1 MRSAIISEI
10 RIIALAAAALLLSP
24 FAASAQA
31 WPSRP
36 VTMIVPF
43 PAGGTADLLARG
55 VARALSDELGQ
66 QFVVDNRPGAGG
78 TTGAAAVVRAAPD
91 GYTLL
96 FASGSLAALDK
107 FMLKNLP
114 YDPTR
119 DLVPVALVIKI
130 PTAIIAGLD
139 APVST
144 FQAMVDYAKAN
155 SGKLSI
161 GHAGVGSMAHITL
174 ELLQQKA
181 GIVLTG
187 VPYKGGAPMVT
198 DVLGGHISLASD
210 LLSNFVQLA
219 ADKKVRLLAVASA
232 QRMRNLP
239 EVLTVQELIHAP
251 FEATAWFTVMAPAG
265 TPAAIVQTVNAVTNR
280 YLQSAA
286 GKDLVARQSAEAGGG
301 TPEEAAAFVRQE
313 IDKWKPVIEAAN
325 ISLN

>member
-1 MRSAIISEI
+1 MRCI
-10 RIIALAAAALLLSP
+10 RTIALAAAALVLSP
-24 FAASAQA
+24 FAISAQT

-55 VARALSDELGQ
+55 VAQALSSELGQ
-66 QFVVDNRPGAGG
+66 QFVVENRAGAGG
-78 TTGAAAVVRAAPD
+78 TTGALAVAKAEPD

-96 FASGSLAALDK
+96 FASGSLAAINK
-107 FMLKNLP
+107 FMFKSLP
-114 YDPTR
+114 YDPVR

-130 PTAIIAGLD
+130 PTTIVAGLA
-139 APVST
+139 APIGS

-155 SGKLSI
+155 PGKLSI
-161 GHAGVGSMAHITL
+161 GHAGIGSMAHITL

-187 VPYKGGAPMVT
+187 VPYKGGPPMVT
-198 DVLGGHISLASD
+198 DLVGGHIPLASD

-232 QRMRNLP
+232 RRMGSLP
-239 EVLTVQELIHAP
+239 DLPTVQELLRVP
-251 FEATAWFTVMAPAG
+251 FEATAWFTIMATAG
-265 TPAAIVQTVNAVTNR
+265 TPADIVQKVNAVTNR

-286 GKDLVARQSAEAGGG
+286 GKDLIARQSAEAGGG
-301 TPEEAAAFVRQE
+301 TPADAAAFVRLE
-313 IDKWKPVIEAAN
+313 LEKWEPVIRAAN

>member
-1 MRSAIISEI
+1 MPGI
-10 RIIALAAAALLLSP
+10 RLIAAAAVALALSP
-24 FAASAQA
+24 CAGFAQA

-36 VTMIVPF
+36 VTMVVPF

-55 VARALSDELGQ
+55 IAQALSDDLGQ
-66 QFVVDNRPGAGG
+66 QFVVENRAGAGG
-78 TTGAAAVVRAAPD
+78 NTGAAAVARAAPD

-96 FASGSLAALDK
+96 FASGSLAALNK
-107 FMLKNLP
+107 FLFKSLP

-130 PTAIIAGLD
+130 PTTIVAGLD
-139 APVST
+139 APIGS

-155 SGKLSI
+155 PGKLSI

-174 ELLQQKA
+174 ELLQQRA
-181 GIVLTG
+181 GIVLTA
-187 VPYKGGAPMVT
+187 VPYKGGPPMVT
-198 DVLGGHISLASD
+198 DLLGGHIPLSSD

-219 ADKKVRLLAVASA
+219 MDKKVRLLAVASGR
-232 QRMRNLP
+232 RMGNLP
-239 EVLTVQELIHAP
+239 DVPTVQELLRAP

-265 TPAAIVQTVNAVTNR
+265 TPADIVGKVNVVSNR

-286 GKDLVARQSAEAGGG
+286 GKDLIVRQSAEAGGG
-301 TPEEAAAFVRQE
+301 TPEEVATFVRLE
-313 IDKWKPVIEAAN
+313 LEKWEPVIKAAN

>member
-1 MRSAIISEI
+1 MRSAISF

-24 FAASAQA
+24 FPASAQA

-36 VTMIVPF
+36 VTIIVPF

-55 VARALSDELGQ
+55 LAQVLSAELGQ
-66 QFVVDNRPGAGG
+66 QFVVDNRTGAGG
-78 TTGAAAVVRAAPD
+78 TIGAAAVARAAPD
-91 GYTLL
+91 GYSLL

-107 FMLKNLP
+107 LMFKDLP

-130 PTAIIAGLD
+130 PTVIAAGLD
-139 APVST
+139 APIDS
-144 FQAMVDYAKAN
+144 FQAMIAYAKAN
-155 SGKLSI
+155 PGKLSI

-174 ELLQQKA
+174 ELLQQEA

-187 VPYKGGAPMVT
+187 VPYKGGPPMTT
-198 DVLGGHISLASD
+198 DLLGGHIPLASD

-232 QRMRNLP
+232 RRMSNLP
-239 EVLTVQELIHAP
+239 DVPTVQEVIHVP

-265 TPAAIVQTVNAVTNR
+265 TPAAIVQTVNAITNR
-280 YLQSAA
+280 YLRSAA
-286 GKDLVARQSAEAGGG
+286 GKDLVARQSAEVGGG
-301 TPEEAAAFVRQE
+301 TPEDAAAFVKLE
-313 IDKWKPVIEAAN
+313 LEKWQPVIKAAN

>member
-1 MRSAIISEI
+1 MFFS
-10 RIIALAAAALLLSP
+10 RIIACAAVALVLSP
-24 FAASAQA
+24 CVVVAQA

-55 VARALSDELGQ
+55 VAQALSDELGQ
-66 QFVVDNRPGAGG
+66 QFVVENRPGAGG
-78 TTGAAAVVRAAPD
+78 NTGAAAVARAAPD
-91 GYTLL
+91 GYSLL
-96 FASGSLAALDK
+96 FASGSLAALNK
-107 FMLKNLP
+107 FMFKSLP

-130 PTAIIAGLD
+130 PTTIVAGLD
-139 APVST
+139 APIGS

-155 SGKLSI
+155 PGKLSI

-174 ELLQQKA
+174 ELLQRKA
-181 GIVLTG
+181 GIALTA
-187 VPYKGGAPMVT
+187 VPYKGGPPMVT
-198 DVLGGHISLASD
+198 DLLGGHIPLSSD

-232 QRMRNLP
+232 RRMSNLP
-239 EVLTVQELIHAP
+239 DVPSVQELLHTP

-265 TPAAIVQTVNAVTNR
+265 TPADIVGKVNAVTNR
-280 YLQSAA
+280 YLQSPA
-286 GKDLVARQSAEAGGG
+286 GKDLIARQSAEPGGG
-301 TPEEAAAFVRQE
+301 TSAEAAAFVKLE
-313 IDKWKPVIEAAN
+313 LEKWEPVIKAAN